1 MRPHGRQPTR
11 LPHPWDS
18 PGKNT
23 GVDIELPYHPVI
35 PVLGIHSK
43 ETRIKRD
50 TCTPVFSAALFTIA
64 GTGKQPRCS
73 LAEEWIRKLRYIYIM
88 DYYSPIKSMCV
99 SSDEVDET
107 EAYLLYRV
115 K

>member
-1 MRPHGRQPTR
+1 M
-11 LPHPWDS
+11 
-18 PGKNT
+18 
-23 GVDIELPYHPVI
+23 PYNPAM
-35 PVLGIHSK
+35 PLLGMFPE
-43 ETRIKRD
+43 ETRTERD
-50 TCTPVFSAALFTIA
+50 TYIPNFIAALFSI
-64 GTGKQPRCS
+64 GRSWKQPRCS